1 MWQRGGGVLQLQDDE
16 GPALLPHRDG
26 AEVTDTEGE
35 GQAAPLVAAVERTWR
50 QEAGIRKNRD
60 FKIKAQI
67 SRCTRLAQAAESS
80 RPADAARQL
89 EARLQSTALKFL
101 IAASS
106 SLNLSHVIPTCRAG

>member
-35 GQAAPLVAAVERTWR
+35 GQAAPLMAAVERTWR

-67 SRCTRLAQAAESS
+67 SRCTRLAQAAESLHDLQMQPGSS
-80 RPADAARQL
+80 RLGCSRQ
-89 EARLQSTALKFL
+89 
-101 IAASS
+101 
-106 SLNLSHVIPTCRAG
+106 H